1 MLSFTSHIKVWV
13 CLDPCDMRKSFN
25 GLWQV
30 AEEKL
35 KIDPK
40 RGALF
45 VFTNRERNRL
55 KILHWDGTGLWVCA
69 KRLEKGRFS
78 WPSPPQDLQGGKVRL
93 TAAGLAMLLGGLDFA
108 QARLKDWRRENE

>member
-1 MLSFTSHIKVWV
+1 MLSFTSHVKVWV

-30 AEEKL
+30 AEEKM

-40 RGALF
+40 RGAVF
-45 VFTNRERNRL
+45 VFTNRDRNRL
-55 KILHWDGTGLWVCA
+55 KVLYWDGSGVWVLA

-78 WPSPPQDLQGGKVRL
+78 WPKSVDATMDKLSLNPK
-93 TAAGLAMLLGGLDFA
+93 ALAC
-108 QARLKDWRRENE
+108 

>member
-35 KIDPK
+35 KVDPK
-40 RGALF
+40 RGAVF

-55 KILHWDGTGLWVCA
+55 KILYWDGSGVWVLA

-78 WPSPPQDLQGGKVRL
+78 WPQTVDPNTHKISLHPKALTMLMDGIDMRDGCRL
-93 TAAGLAMLLGGLDFA
+93 PWYDTD
-108 QARLKDWRRENE
+108 